1 MLTINCIAKVFS
13 KANINNVSNGDFSH
27 LIKIVQVYKNNFNS
41 IFTLAD
47 IFDFC
52 FEILKKEYRNEY
64 FYKNLIANKLL
75 MGRHSLSTSTMLSE
89 FRVGGNKADCV
100 IINDTST
107 CYEIKTDFDNLN
119 RLEKQLNSYLEL
131 FDKVY
136 VVVSDKHCQSVSLA
150 IPDEVGIINLTNKNT
165 LREIKKAEV
174 VKRELNVSM
183 LMHSLRAEEYKNL
196 VESIYGYIPQTS
208 NTEIF
213 SVCEELLLSCDN
225 NIVRNKYKKTLL
237 KTRDIDK
244 DFLYSLP
251 SSLKITGIN
260 SDLKKKYREDL
271 INNINSTFSKD
282 LLCTSLY

>member
-1 MLTINCIAKVFS
+1 MLTTNCIAKVFS

-27 LIKIVQVYKNNFNS
+27 LLKIVQVYKNNFNS

-165 LREIKKAEV
+165 LREIKRAEV

-282 LLCTSLY
+282 LLCTSLS